1 MKGEDR
7 MKEEAV
13 ANTKRLVV
21 IPVLIL
27 TAALAFLLLSLPR
40 DLSADSASAARGK
53 KFFDSQICRDC
64 HTMEG
69 RGGKAA
75 PDLTEEW
82 KKGRT
87 REWIIQH
94 LRNPHQFEHFTIMP
108 DFHFSEEDE
117 KALADYLLVPK

>member
-1 MKGEDR
+1 MR
-7 MKEEAV
+7 EETLAE
-13 ANTKRLVV
+13 NERFVV
-21 IPVLIL
+21 IPILIFA
-27 TAALAFLLLSLPR
+27 AALAFLLFLPR
-40 DLSADSASAARGK
+40 DLSAGSESVTRGK
-53 KFFDSQICRDC
+53 KIFDSQICRDC

-108 DFHFSEEDE
+108 DFHFPEEDE
-117 KALADYLLVPK
+117 KALADYLLAHK

>member
-1 MKGEDR
+1 
-7 MKEEAV
+7 MKEETV
-13 ANTKRLVV
+13 AKTKRLVV
-21 IPVLIL
+21 IPILIF
-27 TAALAFLLLSLPR
+27 TAALAFLLPSLPR
-40 DLSADSASAARGK
+40 DLSADSASVARGK
-53 KFFDSQICRDC
+53 KIFDSQICRDC

-117 KALADYLLVPK
+117 KALADYLLALK

>member
-1 MKGEDR
+1 
-7 MKEEAV
+7 MKEGTLAKT
-13 ANTKRLVV
+13 ARLVV
-21 IPVLIL
+21 IRILIF
-27 TAALAFLLLSLPR
+27 TATLALLLPSLPR
-40 DLSADSASAARGK
+40 NLSADNASVERGK

-87 REWIIQH
+87 REFIIQH

-117 KALADYLLVPK
+117 KALADYLLAPK

>member
-1 MKGEDR
+1 
-7 MKEEAV
+7 MKEETV
-13 ANTKRLVV
+13 AKTKRLVV
-21 IPVLIL
+21 IPVLIF

-40 DLSADSASAARGK
+40 DLSADSASVAQGK
-53 KFFDSQICRDC
+53 KFFNSQICRDC
-64 HTMEG
+64 HAMEG

-117 KALADYLLVPK
+117 KALADYLLAPK